1 MKAMTNIL
9 LKAKQTIHARTIL
22 AYLAAATLTAT
33 QTACTGMIYEDRDG
47 CEHGVWLSLKYDY
60 NLQRADMM
68 EHVGSVGVFV
78 YNEQGRFVTSFIEP
92 DLRRAQPLNTIYLDL
107 PEGSYHFLA
116 VAQQRAFSDVQA
128 GPGANFLW
136 QEPALGDLMEDFS
149 IALDHTDLDDGW
161 SMVEHGNEPLDTL
174 WHAVSTQPVY
184 VPADRYA
191 THTLSLVRD
200 TKSISVAMREIDE
213 PETMTVEDYT
223 FTITHRNLY
232 LDYSQMSAEEP
243 ETQVQGRTAIYT
255 PYATWDTSD
264 DGAGTATAA
273 QTRDGATAG
282 RTAHADFMTARL
294 YASDNPE
301 ENARLTIRRRDNGEA
316 VVEADLCNLLG
327 QLRNYDETRR
337 YSLQEFLDRGYDFR
351 LTFFLKGGEWQY
363 VDVSIGVLG
372 WSKRVQNVAL

>member
-1 MKAMTNIL
+1 MKAMTDIL
-9 LKAKQTIHARTIL
+9 LKARQAKCCRTIL
-22 AYLAAATLTAT
+22 AYLAAATLMATA
-33 QTACTGMIYEDRDG
+33 TACTGMIYEDRDG
-47 CEHGVWLSLKYDY
+47 CEHGVWLNFKYDY

-78 YNEQGRFVTSFIEP
+78 YNGQGQFVTSFIEP
-92 DLRRAQPLNTIYLDL
+92 DIRRALPANTLYLDL
-107 PEGSYHFLA
+107 PEGYYHFLA
-116 VAQQRAFSDVQA
+116 VAQQRAFEDVQA
-128 GPGANFLW
+128 GPGAHFLW
-136 QEPALGDLMEDFS
+136 QEPAQGDLMEDFS

-213 PETMTVEDYT
+213 PETMTVEDYS
-223 FTITHRNLY
+223 FAITHRNLY
-232 LDYSQMSAEEP
+232 LDYSLMSAEEP
-243 ETQVQGRTAIYT
+243 EAPAKGRTAIYT

-264 DGAGTATAA
+264 NDAGTATAA
-273 QTRDGATAG
+273 QTRDDGAG

-294 YASDNPE
+294 YASVNPE
-301 ENARLTIRRRDNGEA
+301 ENARLTIRRRDTGKA
-316 VVEADLCNLLG
+316 VIEADLCNLLG

-372 WSKRVQNVAL
+372 WSKRIQNVAL

>member
-1 MKAMTNIL
+1 MTNIL

-128 GPGANFLW
+128 GPGADFLW
-136 QEPALGDLMEDFS
+136 TDPTQGEPMDNFS
-149 IALDHTDLDDGW
+149 VELEHTDSGKGYDLVD
-161 SMVEHGNEPLDTL
+161 HGGLPLDTL
-174 WHAVSTQPVY
+174 WHGASTEATF
-184 VPADRYA
+184 VPSDRYVY
-191 THTLSLVRD
+191 HELSLIRD
-200 TKSISVAMREIDE
+200 TKSISVAMREVDH
-213 PETMTVEDYT
+213 PEEMDVADYDFYISARDLTMDYDAG
-223 FTITHRNLY
+223 THDLT
-232 LDYSQMSAEEP
+232 AP
-243 ETQVQGRTAIYT
+243 EGQRTAVYT
-255 PYATWDTSD
+255 PYATWNTDDTSTQ
-264 DGAGTATAA
+264 ALT
-273 QTRDGATAG
+273 TRTGLPG
-282 RTAHADFMTARL
+282 RTAHADFMTSRL
-294 YASDNPE
+294 YAHQDANL
-301 ENARLTIRRRDNGEA
+301 NARLTVRSRDTGDN
-316 VVEADLCNLLG
+316 VIEADLCNLLG

-372 WSKRVQNVAL
+372 WSKRIQNVAL